1 LRALDFL
8 NPKEILPMHRIPR
21 PLLRAATA
29 ASLLVL
35 AGMSAGAQA
44 QTTMRPAPTGT
55 TQAPTRTS
63 PGARGEDPHYP
74 ASGTQGQDSGAA
86 MRSRTDPGMHP
97 MALGGAGSGN
107 RPANGN

>member
-1 LRALDFL
+1 
-8 NPKEILPMHRIPR
+8 MHRIPR
-21 PLLRAATA
+21 PLLRAATV

-35 AGMSAGAQA
+35 AGMAVGAQA
-44 QTTMRPAPTGT
+44 HTTMRPASTDT
-55 TQAPTRTS
+55 TQAPTRTP

-97 MALGGAGSGN
+97 MAPGGAGSGMSGAGSGN